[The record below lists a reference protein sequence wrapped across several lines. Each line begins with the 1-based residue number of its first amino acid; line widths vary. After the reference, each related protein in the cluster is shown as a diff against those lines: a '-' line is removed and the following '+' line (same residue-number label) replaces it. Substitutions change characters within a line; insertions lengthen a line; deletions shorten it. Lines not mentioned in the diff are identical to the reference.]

1 MALNQAGPAR
11 AGRAGGTWPMRLALL
26 AVATVWLLGCVWS
39 FHEQTAFAAA
49 KGFSYPH
56 LLPLVIDG
64 FAIAMAGVS
73 WAASLDARTALAA
86 RVATLLA
93 VAGSAASNGAWAW
106 FRTGHDAAAVALA
119 VAVPV
124 AANLAFEVLLAEVR
138 RQVHRRRGLPAP
150 VAIPYP
156 RLVRVVLAP
165 VRTALEWRE
174 LVLELTAPAIHD
186 ALLDEPSVPAT
197 AEPATPAPASQ
208 PGREPEAPDVD
219 APQTPPARPAP
230 RPRPA
235 AATSAPRRLIGDR
248 PLDPRAEALAAKLAQ
263 LDDPDSVTGE
273 AVGRLLGEQLA
284 PRTGRRLLQQARTL
298 ATAPPGRPLELV
310 SRSVGSS

>member
-1 MALNQAGPAR
+1 
-11 AGRAGGTWPMRLALL
+11 MRLALL
-26 AVATVWLLGCVWS
+26 AVAAVWLLGCVWS

-86 RVATLLA
+86 RVATLVA

-106 FRTGHDAAAVALA
+106 FRTGHDTAAVALA

-124 AANLAFEVLLAEVR
+124 AANIAFEVLLAEVR

-156 RLVRVVLAP
+156 RLVRIALAP
-165 VRTALEWRE
+165 VRTVKEWRE
-174 LVLELTAPAIHD
+174 LVLELTAPSAMTGPVEVLEAPEGRAPAAD
-186 ALLDEPSVPAT
+186 VQASADPPVPVAQLD
-197 AEPATPAPASQ
+197 PAP
-208 PGREPEAPDVD
+208 EPPDVAD
-219 APQTPPARPAP
+219 AEIPPPPAPKAP
-230 RPRPA
+230 RPRTVA
-235 AATSAPRRLIGDR
+235 ADGSAPRQLIGDR
-248 PLDPRAEALAAKLAQ
+248 PLDRRAIALAAKLAQ

-273 AVGRLLGEQLA
+273 AVGGLLGEQLA

-298 ATAPPGRPLELV
+298 AAEPRASERMLELV
-310 SRSVGSS
+310 SRSTGSS